1 MLSRLSTDRLRRRSR
16 SPAPTSGA
24 QAERPLVVVEK
35 VKGALLVAALD
46 REAERLGLAA
56 GLPLSTARA
65 MAPALAVVE
74 ADSAADAALR
84 EALAD
89 WAERYTPFI
98 GLDGTDGLMLDVTG
112 SSPLFGGEVAML
124 ADLAGRLA
132 RAGLTSRMALAGTP
146 AAARALARFG
156 CRDGERRI
164 VAPGGEDE
172 AVRPLPVAALG
183 LDPSAATALA
193 RLGLK
198 RIGDLALAA
207 RAPLAA
213 RFGLALLDRL
223 DGVRGLAEEPIAPR
237 RPLPACT
244 AERRFA
250 EPIGHEDDVRRSI
263 LAMAGELC
271 AILAR
276 RGEGARRLEL
286 VFFRADGAVRRLPVE
301 ASRPLRDPQ
310 AMLRLYRERLDALA
324 DPLDPGFGFDV
335 LRLSALVVQ
344 RLDPAQAG
352 LDGRDNDAEAL
363 ADLADRL
370 GARLGGRR
378 VMRLA
383 AEDTHDPSLAS
394 RAVPVR
400 QASAPGEEDWSAWR
414 DAGEPPTR
422 PLRLLDPPERVE
434 ALAEIP
440 DGPPV
445 RFRWRRVL
453 HAVRKAEGPERIA
466 PEWWRVRDDGSRAE
480 ALTRDYFR
488 IEDESGRRFWLYR
501 EGLFG
506 RETASPRWY
515 LHGLFA

>member
-1 MLSRLSTDRLRRRSR
+1 MD
-16 SPAPTSGA
+16 
-24 QAERPLVVVEK
+24 K
-35 VKGALLVAALD
+35 VKGALLLVAVDPA
-46 REAERLGLAA
+46 AERLGLAP
-56 GLPLSTARA
+56 GLPLTTARA
-65 MAPALAVVE
+65 MAPALAVTE
-74 ADSAADAALR
+74 ADPDADAALR
-84 EALAD
+84 EVVAD
-89 WAERYTPFI
+89 WAERYTPFV
-98 GLDGTDGLMLDVTG
+98 GLDGEDGLMLDVTG
-112 SSPLFGGEVAML
+112 SAPLFGGEAAML
-124 ADLAGRLA
+124 ADLAARLA
-132 RAGLTSRMALAGTP
+132 RAGLASRMALAGTP
-146 AAARALARFG
+146 AAARTLARFG

-164 VAPGGEDE
+164 VAPGGEDA
-172 AVRPLPVAALG
+172 AVRPLGVAALG
-183 LDPSAATALA
+183 LDPALTTALA

-198 RIGDLALAA
+198 RVGDLAVAP

-213 RFGLALLDRL
+213 RFGLSLLDRL
-223 DGVRGLAEEPIAPR
+223 DSVRGLAEEPIAPR

-286 VFFRADGAVRRLPVE
+286 AFFRADGAVRRLPVE
-301 ASRPLRDPQ
+301 TSRPVREPRVI
-310 AMLRLYRERLDALA
+310 LRLYRERLDALA

-335 LRLSALVVQ
+335 LRLSALVLE
-344 RLDPAQAG
+344 RLDPTQPG
-352 LDGRDNDAEAL
+352 LDGEGEGEAAL

-378 VMRLA
+378 VTRLA
-383 AEDTHDPSLAS
+383 AEDTHDPARAS

-400 QASAPGEEDWSAWR
+400 QARSPGEDDWSAWTPQER
-414 DAGEPPTR
+414 GEAPLR

-445 RFRWRRVL
+445 RFRWRRML

-466 PEWWRVRDDGSRAE
+466 PEWWRVRDDGSRAA

-488 IEDESGRRFWLYR
+488 IEDEAGRRFWLYR

-506 RETASPRWY
+506 RETAAPRWY